1 MTTVPIAA
9 RRRKRSKGT
18 WMQLRDPDLL
28 VRYMEN
34 ADFTQSR
41 LARYAG
47 CSRQFVHLLVS
58 GERRTCTKQI
68 GDLIEE
74 ALRVLPGTLFV
85 PNKSS
90 TTRRNVVKK
99 GKAA

>member
-1 MTTVPIAA
+1 MTTVPLAA
-9 RRRKRSKGT
+9 RRRKRSKGI

-34 ADFTQSR
+34 ADFTQAR
-41 LARYAG
+41 LARYVG
-47 CSRQFVHLLVS
+47 CSRQFIHLLVT

-68 GDLIEE
+68 GDMIEE
-74 ALRVLPGTLFV
+74 ALRVLPETLFV

-90 TTRRNVVKK
+90 TTRRQVK
-99 GKAA
+99 GKKTAA